1 MSDPLTARLYTYLPY
16 LATLLLTGVKLL
28 PKYRVVWCWCMPDRI
43 WADFSQEI
51 IALPAISL
59 VTALTVWIPLA
70 THSPVCLRPARHT
83 LHCNKGSCY
92 NRDVVSIVQI
102 CFVYYINSCLPTGT
116 MLRQSWECFYK
127 PSLLDDHWPVQLLR
141 RQLQFSVPSILSGDE
156 SDM

>member
-1 MSDPLTARLYTYLPY
+1 MSDPLTARLYTYLPH

-70 THSPVCLRPARHT
+70 THSPACPRPARHT

-92 NRDVVSIVQI
+92 NSDRHQGVCIKCSNMLCLLYKFLALNWHHVKTVLRMFLQAIVI
-102 CFVYYINSCLPTGT
+102 G
-116 MLRQSWECFYK
+116 
-127 PSLLDDHWPVQLLR
+127 
-141 RQLQFSVPSILSGDE
+141 
-156 SDM
+156 